1 MGTNDE
7 KYVFYG
13 GSLEE
18 PIEAGCRS
26 LGELIIKRLKENG
39 DGVAF
44 IDGVSDERFTYADV
58 LERSVRL
65 ANRFHRLGIKKNTVV
80 AVMCEN
86 RIEMPIVTFA
96 ATYLRAIPILLNPGY
111 TATELA
117 HILKQT
123 QPRAIFAS
131 PLAMATL
138 QPLLRTVPS
147 VKLAV
152 QFGDQKPHP
161 RVTLFREL
169 FDRNRVQFV
178 TFTPQPVELGDQVGL
193 MVLSSGTTGLPK
205 AVQLTHHNVMCVLAY
220 MRENARLFPFEQ
232 IALGLLPFFHVY
244 GYMVLMHSLLNGRQL
259 VALPRF
265 EPTLFLATVQKY
277 RVTVASLAP
286 PLMVFLAKHPLVE
299 KYDLSSLV
307 VLGCGAAPL
316 SKELELAVLRR
327 LPSVQM
333 ILVGYGLSE
342 TSLGVMTRASDLHGS
357 VGKVNKLS
365 WVKVVDVETG
375 RTLGPGQTGEICVKG
390 PLIMKGYLG
399 NERATREMISR
410 DGWLRTGDTGYFDED
425 ANFYIVDRLKDL
437 IKYKGFQV
445 PPAELEAVLLEH
457 PAIKDC
463 AVVGR
468 PDQAAGQLPAAFV
481 VLQPGASLTESEVQQ
496 YVAERLSKQKHLR
509 GGVRFLHEIPKTP
522 SGKILRRELVALFP
536 RAKL

>member
-1 MGTNDE
+1 MSNDE

-18 PIEAGCRS
+18 PIEAGCHS

-44 IDGVSDERFTYADV
+44 IDGVTDEKYTYADV

-65 ANRFHRLGIKKNTVV
+65 ANRFHRLGIKKDTVV

-86 RIEMPIVTFA
+86 RIELPIVSFA

-117 HILKQT
+117 HVLKYS

-147 VKLAV
+147 IKLTV
-152 QFGDQKPHP
+152 LFGDKKPHP
-161 RVTLFREL
+161 KVTLFSEL
-169 FDRNRVQFV
+169 FDRNRAQYIS
-178 TFTPQPVELGDQVGL
+178 FTPQPAKLPDQVGL

-205 AVQLTHHNVMCVLAY
+205 AVQLTHHNIMCVLAY
-220 MRENARLFPFEQ
+220 MRENASVIPFEQ
-232 IALGLLPFFHVY
+232 ISLGLLPFFHVY
-244 GYMVLMHSLLNGRQL
+244 GYMVLMHSLINKR
-259 VALPRF
+259 VVVSLPRF
-265 EPTLFLATVQKY
+265 EPTLFLSTIQKY
-277 RVTVASLAP
+277 RVTIASLAP
-286 PLMVFLAKHPLVE
+286 PLMVFLAKHPLVD

-307 VLGCGAAPL
+307 FIGCGAAPL
-316 SKELELAVLRR
+316 SKELELAVMKR
-327 LPSVQM
+327 LPHLQM

-342 TSLGVMTRASDLHGS
+342 TSLGVTTRASDVHGS

-365 WVKVVDVETG
+365 WLKVVDVKTG
-375 RTLGPGQTGEICVKG
+375 RTLGPHQTGEICVKG
-390 PLIMKGYLG
+390 PLVMKGYLH
-399 NERATREMISR
+399 NERETRAMIDR
-410 DGWLRTGDTGYFDED
+410 DGWLHTGDTGYFDED
-425 ANFYIVDRLKDL
+425 ENFYIVDRIKDL

-445 PPAELEAVLLEH
+445 PPAEVEAVLLTH
-457 PAIKDC
+457 PGIKDC

-468 PDQAAGQLPAAFV
+468 PDVAAGQLPVAFV
-481 VLQPGASLTESEVQQ
+481 VLQPGAKLTETEVQQ
-496 YVAERLSKQKHLR
+496 YVAERLSKQKQLH
-509 GGVRFLHEIPKTP
+509 GGVRFVHEIPKTA

-536 RAKL
+536 KAKL